1 MKYPT
6 QSTFNLETELDIS
19 ANDKI
24 LKSPFYIALKNSVIP
39 TFPPLFSESHSPLRD
54 LDPKSVCPPIT
65 IVCSKYYF
73 SVTFQHICH
82 KGSNKPPFEDISIFI
97 ERTSVSSSKFSS
109 SSQRHSSCFM
119 SSSMTRFWL
128 SRISLSTICC
138 CVIAYKR
145 KMPLLV
151 RTAG

>member
-6 QSTFNLETELDIS
+6 QSPFNLETELDIS

-24 LKSPFYIALKNSVIP
+24 LKNPFYIALKNSVIP

-73 SVTFQHICH
+73 SVVFQHICH

-97 ERTSVSSSKFSS
+97 EILQFIPETFIVFHEFFYDKILVVENQSV
-109 SSQRHSSCFM
+109 
-119 SSSMTRFWL
+119 
-128 SRISLSTICC
+128 
-138 CVIAYKR
+138 YN
-145 KMPLLV
+145 LLLCHCI
-151 RTAG
+151 

>member
-6 QSTFNLETELDIS
+6 QSPVYLETELDIS

-97 ERTSVSSSKFSS
+97 EILQFIPETFIVFHEFFYDKILVVENQSV
-109 SSQRHSSCFM
+109 
-119 SSSMTRFWL
+119 
-128 SRISLSTICC
+128 
-138 CVIAYKR
+138 YN
-145 KMPLLV
+145 LLLCHCI
-151 RTAG
+151 

>member
-6 QSTFNLETELDIS
+6 QSPFNLETELDIS

-24 LKSPFYIALKNSVIP
+24 LKNPFYIALKNSVIP

-82 KGSNKPPFEDISIFI
+82 KGSNKPPFKDISIFI
-97 ERTSVSSSKFSS
+97 EILQFIPETFIVFHEFFYDKILIVEN
-109 SSQRHSSCFM
+109 QVIHN
-119 SSSMTRFWL
+119 L
-128 SRISLSTICC
+128 LCC
-138 CVIAYKR
+138 HCI
-145 KMPLLV
+145 
-151 RTAG
+151 

>member
-6 QSTFNLETELDIS
+6 QSPFNLETELDIS

-24 LKSPFYIALKNSVIP
+24 LKNPFYIALKNSVIP

-97 ERTSVSSSKFSS
+97 EILQFIPETFIVFHEFFYDKILVVENQSV
-109 SSQRHSSCFM
+109 
-119 SSSMTRFWL
+119 
-128 SRISLSTICC
+128 
-138 CVIAYKR
+138 YN
-145 KMPLLV
+145 LLLCHCI
-151 RTAG
+151 